1 MRGGGGLRRILSRIS
16 RSKVQERSESNT
28 SVDDDLVAQL
38 QAGDPAAFEALVERY
53 GDKIYRLAAGI
64 TRNPAD
70 AEDVCQEVF
79 LSVLR
84 NIHTFEGRAALGSW
98 LYRIATNAAL
108 GKLRGR
114 PSVPLPTWEEELP
127 RFRPD
132 GGHQVPIT
140 DWSRNPEE
148 SLMEKESRSI
158 LQEALATLPPD
169 YRAVVLLRD
178 IDDLPAR
185 ATAEAL
191 GISVAAVKSRLHRAR
206 LFLRAR
212 VSGYFREGRRPDPG
226 AAPSGAA
233 PW

>member
-1 MRGGGGLRRILSRIS
+1 MRGGGRLRRILSRLS
-16 RSKVQERSESNT
+16 RSKVQERSESNR
-28 SVDDDLVAQL
+28 SVEDDLVAQL
-38 QAGDPAAFEALVERY
+38 QGGDPRAFETLLDRY
-53 GDKIYRLAAGI
+53 GDKVYRLAVGI

-84 NIHTFEGRAALGSW
+84 NINAFEKRATLGSW

-108 GKLRGR
+108 VKLRGR

-132 GGHQVPIT
+132 GGHQVPIA
-140 DWSRNPEE
+140 DWSRNAEE
-148 SLMEKESRSI
+148 SLMEKEGRSI
-158 LQEALATLPPD
+158 LQEALATLPPE
-169 YRAVVLLRD
+169 YRAVIFLRD
-178 IDDLPAR
+178 IEGMSASE
-185 ATAEAL
+185 TAEAL

-212 VSGYFREGRRPDPG
+212 VSGYFREGRRLDPG
-226 AAPSGAA
+226 ATPSGDA

>member
-1 MRGGGGLRRILSRIS
+1 MRGGGRLRRILSRLS
-16 RSKVQERSESNT
+16 GSKAQERSGAERAAE
-28 SVDDDLVAQL
+28 DDLVARL
-38 QAGDPAAFEALVERY
+38 QARDPAAFEALVERY

-79 LSVLR
+79 LSVLC

-132 GGHQVPIT
+132 GGHQVPIA

-178 IDDLPAR
+178 IEGMSASE
-185 ATAEAL
+185 TSEAI

-212 VSGYFREGRRPDPG
+212 VSGYFREGPQPNAG
-226 AAPSGAA
+226 AAQ
-233 PW
+233 